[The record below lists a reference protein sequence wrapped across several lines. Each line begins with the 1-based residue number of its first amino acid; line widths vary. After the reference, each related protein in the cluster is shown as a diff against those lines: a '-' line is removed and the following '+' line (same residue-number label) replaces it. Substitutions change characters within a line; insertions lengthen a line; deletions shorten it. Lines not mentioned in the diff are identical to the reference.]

1 VVTPNIIDRIVWS
14 DYVYDNFKIFIS
26 LPEKYDNQRLEKY
39 PVVYFLDGGS
49 STFHEIT
56 ADYMAKKYIPEV
68 ITIGIG
74 YPGASQRN
82 RDYTFGFSNFY
93 QFLKEELIPLI
104 DTEYNTDPFNRTLFG
119 HSYGG
124 ICALFTMFQY
134 FDYDDILFNNII
146 AASPSIWW
154 PDGKQAFS
162 MEASL
167 YFNTIILPVNLYMTV
182 GSLEGT
188 MVDAFNKMQEVLD
201 GRNYRYFNSSYHINQ
216 NKDHSTNKE
225 LSFREGIKWVL
236 NQEIIIP
243 SQTNSNVLN
252 HGQIAAITYPNPVK
266 DVLKIKL
273 DNWISGS
280 CMIEFI
286 NCAGRTLYQG
296 TMNDP
301 DLKLDVSGFP
311 KGFYILKIKGNE
323 FQSSSKI
330 VVN

>member
-1 VVTPNIIDRIVWS
+1 
-14 DYVYDNFKIFIS
+14 
-26 LPEKYDNQRLEKY
+26 
-39 PVVYFLDGGS
+39 
-49 STFHEIT
+49 
-56 ADYMAKKYIPEV
+56 MAKKYIPEV

-82 RDYTFGFSNFY
+82 RDYTIGFMSFY
-93 QFLKEELIPLI
+93 QFLKDELIPYI
-104 DTEYNTDPFNRTLFG
+104 DEEYNTDPYNRTLFG

-134 FDYDDILFNNII
+134 LDCNDILFNNII

-154 PDGKQAFS
+154 PDGNLAYTRES
-162 MEASL
+162 WL
-167 YFNTIILPVNLYMTV
+167 YSNTIILPVNLYMTV
-182 GSLEGT
+182 GSLEAT
-188 MVDAFNKMQEVLD
+188 MVDDFNKMQNVLD
-201 GRNYRYFNSSYHINQ
+201 GRNYQYFNSSYHINP
-216 NKDHSTNKE
+216 NKDHSTNNE
-225 LSFREGIKWVL
+225 LTFREGIKWVL

-243 SQTNSNVLN
+243 SQTNSNVLE

-266 DVLKIKL
+266 DMLKIKL

-280 CMIEFI
+280 CKIELI
-286 NCAGRTLYQG
+286 NCSGRTLYQG
-296 TMNDP
+296 TMNDS

-311 KGFYILKIKGNE
+311 KGFYILKINGNE